1 MANNTQIVR
10 KSLLKSSISL
20 QNINKSVTFLSK
32 DLKRAT
38 NLIQNTGKV
47 QEEDNKFQRALLGR
61 ENTWFN
67 RRREQVLRR
76 EKEDITEAATVGG
89 AIKRRGKV
97 VGSSTKGF
105 LGRILDVFG
114 ILFIGWLST
123 NLPPILRSVNNM
135 IGLIQKTVSILS
147 GFLNNTVGFFNSLGA
162 GLDEVLGNLTVGFR
176 FDKDTESIKKG
187 FDDMN
192 RGTRMFSNDIERSIS
207 SYLDPKTYGR
217 DNWDIPEDF
226 DETQVNKPE
235 GTARNL
241 GGVVDFATFGLTD
254 LDKRGNLFGGRN
266 SKSGFSNV
274 DGASD
279 EEQIEQQQTDN
290 VKVEPKDT
298 LVKGSNEKKEDRVP
312 DNDSAIANNPDA
324 NLETRFENGFIPPKR
339 INGVDNPQYIEYK
352 EWLNG
357 PGGLDMFKYGGFIS
371 GKPHSQGGENINVE
385 GGEAVIPKKRV
396 EQYGPEYINAIIQGN
411 ADNVTKLR
419 AGRSALDKAV
429 EDFKEANDGIIKYD
443 EYKRIEAE
451 TYGRVKAHLNS
462 KTQGTTSDKVTPKQQ
477 SEPKIEIA
485 KSKVNQISSGPMKR
499 KRKVVQIPIPN
510 NNQQQ
515 QVPMSPPSG
524 RKMNSG
530 KPRPTSGGLHI
541 GDLQSL
547 MLAYT

>member
-20 QNINKSVTFLSK
+20 QTINKSVTFLSK

-38 NLIQNTGKV
+38 NLLQNTGKV
-47 QEEDNKFQRALLGR
+47 QEQDNKFKRALLGR

-114 ILFIGWLST
+114 ILFIGWLTT
-123 NLPPILRSVNNM
+123 NLPPILRAVNNM
-135 IGLIQKTVSILS
+135 IKLIQKTVSILS
-147 GFLNNTVGFFNSLGA
+147 GFINNTVGFFNSLGA
-162 GLDEVLGNLTVGFR
+162 GLDNVLGNLTVGFR

-192 RGTRMFSNDIERSIS
+192 RGTRMFSADIESSIGT
-207 SYLDPKTYGR
+207 YLDPKTYGR
-217 DNWDIPEDF
+217 DNWDLPT
-226 DETQVNKPE
+226 DETEINKPE
-235 GTARNL
+235 GTARNF
-241 GGVVDFATFGLTD
+241 GGLVDFATFGMTD
-254 LDKRGNLFGGRN
+254 LDKRGNLFGGRHGRT
-266 SKSGFSNV
+266 GFSNI
-274 DGASD
+274 DGASND
-279 EEQIEQQQTDN
+279 EQIEEQQKTDT

-298 LVKGSNEKKEDRVP
+298 LVKGANEDKKDREI

-462 KTQGTTSDKVTPKQQ
+462 KTQGTTSDQVAPKQQ
-477 SEPKIEIA
+477 SEPKIEIP
-485 KSKVNQISSGPMKR
+485 KSKVNQMSSGPMKR

-530 KPRPTSGGLHI
+530 KPRPNSGGLHI

>member
-20 QNINKSVTFLSK
+20 QTINKSVTFLSK
-32 DLKRAT
+32 DLKRST
-38 NLIQNTGKV
+38 NLLQNAGKV
-47 QEEDNKFQRALLGR
+47 QEEDNKFQRALIGR

-114 ILFIGWLST
+114 ILFIGWLTS
-123 NLPPILRSVNNM
+123 NLPPILRAVNNM
-135 IGLIQKTVSILS
+135 IDLIQKTVSILS
-147 GFLNNTVGFFNSLGA
+147 GFINNTVGFFNSLGA
-162 GLDEVLGNLTVGFR
+162 GLDNVLSNLTVGFR
-176 FDKDTESIKKG
+176 FDKDTETIKKG

-192 RGTRMFSNDIERSIS
+192 RGTSMFSADIDSSIA
-207 SYLDPKTYGR
+207 SYLNPGTYGR
-217 DNWDIPEDF
+217 DNWDIPK
-226 DETQVNKPE
+226 DESDVNKPK
-235 GTARNL
+235 GAGRNF
-241 GGVVDFATFGLTD
+241 GGLVDFATFGLTD
-254 LDKRGNLFGGRN
+254 LDKRGNLFGGRHGRT
-266 SKSGFSNV
+266 GFTNV
-274 DGASD
+274 DGTEFNEELIE
-279 EEQIEQQQTDN
+279 EEQQKTDT

-298 LVKGSNEKKEDRVP
+298 LVKGANEDKKDREI
-312 DNDSAIANNPDA
+312 DNDSAIANDPKAD
-324 NLETRFENGFIPPKR
+324 LELRFDNGYIPKK
-339 INGVDNPQYIEYK
+339 DSSDYDQYK
-352 EWLNG
+352 EWLNA
-357 PGGLDMFKYGGFIS
+357 PGGLEMFKDGGIIK
-371 GKPHSQGGENINVE
+371 GKPHSQGGEDINVE

-419 AGRSALDKAV
+419 AGRSALEKAV

-451 TYGRVKAHLNS
+451 TYGRVKAHL
-462 KTQGTTSDKVTPKQQ
+462 KTRIQGTQGKTSDQVTPKQQ
-477 SEPKIEIA
+477 SEPKIEVS
-485 KSKVNQISSGPMKR
+485 KSKVNKIASGDMRK
-499 KRKVVQIPIPN
+499 KRKVVKIPIPN
-510 NNQQQ
+510 NNQQPQ
-515 QVPMSPPSG
+515 QPIAPPSG

-530 KPRPTSGGLHI
+530 KPRPSSRGLHI